1 MAEIGII
8 ALVTLGTLAT
18 WGLFIA
24 GLRSTRDSSPTQG
37 DFLIRTAKTA
47 IALGASVMAV
57 SLCVALLI
65 LDKTRAP
72 GDSTRFFVIFMGFAV
87 VPASLVTISYAVV
100 ASRRYRRAL
109 ELGATET
116 STGPSRVETD

>member
-1 MAEIGII
+1 MAEIGVI

-24 GLRSTRDSSPTQG
+24 GLRSVRDASPTQG
-37 DFLIRTAKTA
+37 DFVIRTAKR
-47 IALGASVMAV
+47 ALVLCTLVMAV
-57 SLCVALLI
+57 SLCVAILI
-65 LDKTRAP
+65 LDKLRVP

-100 ASRRYRRAL
+100 VSRRYRYAHV
-109 ELGATET
+109 LGM
-116 STGPSRVETD
+116 TGTMTGSESVRD